1 MNLKK
6 IVMILCASMMLVGV
20 IGCGKAFAFNLTVQ
34 KGEEY
39 NSHMSTVQE
48 TVMIF
53 NDQEMKTKQNMDMNI
68 SMNILDVDKE
78 QNITISYTYDSMK
91 MVVDSAGKKMAYDST
106 QDHSNNPLSSIY
118 SGILGKQFTVKLDKQ
133 GKVLEVKG
141 LDDIIISTIDNAP
154 GTAEQKQA
162 LKDNLK
168 QSFSDET
175 IKMMIQQN
183 MNNYPPQNIKVGESW
198 ENTANMNVLFP
209 MSVTNKCKL
218 LGEKDGLLMI
228 EMQSAIHAD
237 TQNNA
242 VDIMGVKANVL
253 LDGEITGNINVN
265 KKNPLLQYGRVT
277 QNISG
282 EMELETGKET
292 PQIITLPMK
301 ITSTATF
308 ETIKK

>member
-6 IVMILCASMMLVGV
+6 IVMILCASMMLVGI

-34 KGEEY
+34 KGEQY

-78 QNITISYTYDSMK
+78 QNIKISYTYDSMK
-91 MVVDSAGKKMAYDST
+91 MVVDSAGKKMTYDST
-106 QDHSNNPLSSIY
+106 QDNSNNPLSAIY

-209 MSVTNKCKL
+209 MIVTNKCKL
-218 LGEKDGLLMI
+218 LGEKDGLLTI

-253 LDGEITGNINVN
+253 LNGEITGNINVN

-277 QNISG
+277 QNVSG

-292 PQIITLPMK
+292 PRIIKLPMK
-301 ITSTATF
+301 ITSTTTF